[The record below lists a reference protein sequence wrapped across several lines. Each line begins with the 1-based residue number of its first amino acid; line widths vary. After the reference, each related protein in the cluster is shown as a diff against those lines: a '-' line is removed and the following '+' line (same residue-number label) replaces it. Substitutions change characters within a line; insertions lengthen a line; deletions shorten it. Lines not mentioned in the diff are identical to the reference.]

1 MNKHAPSP
9 TQTWLSERQL
19 ADHFQISIRHLH
31 NLRQAG
37 LPHILLGSTVRYD
50 HAEVEAFIRNKRR
63 LTSHIERQQRRKTV
77 AAK

>member
-1 MNKHAPSP
+1 MITSELTS

-19 ADHFQISIRHLH
+19 ADHLQISVRHLH

-50 HAEVEAFIRNKRR
+50 LVEVEAFIRTKRR

>member
-1 MNKHAPSP
+1 VNKSQLAS

-19 ADHFQISIRHLH
+19 ADHLQVSVRHLH

-37 LPHILLGSTVRYD
+37 LPHILLGSTIRYD
-50 HAEVEAFIRNKRR
+50 LAEVEAFIRNKRR
-63 LTSHIERQQRRKTV
+63 LCSHSERQRTRTAL

>member
-1 MNKHAPSP
+1 MNRSELTS

-31 NLRQAG
+31 NLRKAG

-50 HAEVEAFIRNKRR
+50 LVEVEAFIRNKRR
-63 LTSHIERQQRRKTV
+63 LT
-77 AAK
+77 